1 MVKKN
6 FGLGLTTA
14 MEANQII
21 DLAKRA
27 EQLGFDSLWISE
39 DPYDRHSLA
48 LTSIITYITQKIKI
62 ATGILNVYTMNP
74 VYMAMAVATL
84 AEIGKER
91 IVLGIGRGVRS
102 LIEGDLHIPYGSPIT
117 YAKEYLITL
126 KRLLAGKRVSY
137 IGKEIKLSNSK
148 LHFLSTNTKINIPIL
163 LAAMGPK
170 MISLAAQYADGVIL
184 NSCTSIEHAIF
195 ARKIFYKKWKRKSE
209 PIIACSL
216 WTNVNDDFETALMQM
231 KKRVGFLLSI
241 PGFGE
246 AFLKYSNL
254 TDVDLSKLRK
264 VFLWDKPYGDPLWH
278 FEHAKN
284 KDVIDLVPN
293 DVVDKLT
300 ICGSIKRCKQKINR
314 YFDAGVTVA
323 IINPMNAK
331 TIDALNELIK

>member
-148 LHFLSTNTKINIPIL
+148 LHFYLLIL
-163 LAAMGPK
+163 RLTY
-170 MISLAAQYADGVIL
+170 QYYL
-184 NSCTSIEHAIF
+184 Q
-195 ARKIFYKKWKRKSE
+195 
-209 PIIACSL
+209 L
-216 WTNVNDDFETALMQM
+216 W
-231 KKRVGFLLSI
+231 G
-241 PGFGE
+241 
-246 AFLKYSNL
+246 
-254 TDVDLSKLRK
+254 
-264 VFLWDKPYGDPLWH
+264 
-278 FEHAKN
+278 
-284 KDVIDLVPN
+284 
-293 DVVDKLT
+293 
-300 ICGSIKRCKQKINR
+300 QK
-314 YFDAGVTVA
+314 
-323 IINPMNAK
+323 
-331 TIDALNELIK
+331 